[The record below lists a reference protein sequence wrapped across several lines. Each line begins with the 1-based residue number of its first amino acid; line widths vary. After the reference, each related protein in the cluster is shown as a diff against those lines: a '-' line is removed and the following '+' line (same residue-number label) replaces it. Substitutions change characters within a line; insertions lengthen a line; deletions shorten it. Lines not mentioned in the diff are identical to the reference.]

1 MVDSPPMGSREA
13 VAAAHPNI
21 ALVKYWGDRDHA
33 LRIPSNGSISLTL
46 GGLKTQMR
54 VSFDPNLDRDQL
66 LINQV
71 PAEAAAL
78 QRVSRHLDLIRKEA
92 GIRAGAIVHSETD
105 FPMAAGLASSA
116 AAFAALSLAGCSAA
130 GLELDRPEL
139 SALARRGSGS
149 AARSIYGGYV
159 ELIAGAD
166 HGASIAR
173 PIAEAGHWE
182 IIDLIVVTDPNPKPT
197 GSTPGHS
204 SAQTS
209 PLQAA
214 RVLDAP
220 RRLQA
225 CREAVLAK
233 EFDRLAEVVEQDSDM
248 LHAIMM
254 TSRPALHY
262 WQPSSLAI
270 MSKIRSLRS
279 QGVAVCYTVDAGPN
293 VHCLC
298 LPEAE
303 PKVREGLSELS
314 PEFWILRAEPGTGA
328 WLV

>member
-1 MVDSPPMGSREA
+1 MRVREA

-21 ALVKYWGDRDHA
+21 ALVKYWGNRDHA

-54 VSFDPNLDRDQL
+54 VGFDPDLDRDQL

-78 QRVSRHLDLIRKEA
+78 QRVSHQLDLIRNEA
-92 GIRAGAIVHSETD
+92 GVRSPAIVHSETN

-116 AAFAALSLAGCSAA
+116 AAFAALTVAGCAAA
-130 GLELDRPEL
+130 GLDLGRTEL

-149 AARSIYGGYV
+149 AARSIFGGYV
-159 ELIAGAD
+159 ELVAGEDA
-166 HGASIAR
+166 ASSVAR
-173 PIAEAGHWE
+173 PLAEAAHWP
-182 IIDLIVVTDPNPKPT
+182 IVDLIVLIDPNPKPT
-197 GSTPGHS
+197 GSTEGHS

-214 RVLDAP
+214 RVSDAP

-225 CREAVLAK
+225 CREAVLGRD
-233 EFDRLAEVVEQDSDM
+233 FGRLAEVVEQDSDM
-248 LHAIMM
+248 LHAVMM
-254 TSRPALHY
+254 TSSPALHY

-270 MSKIRSLRS
+270 MSRVRSLRS
-279 QGVAVCYTVDAGPN
+279 QGVAACYTVDAGPN

-303 PKVREGLSELS
+303 PKLREGLARLS
-314 PEFWILRAEPGTGA
+314 PDFWILRAEPGPGA

>member
-1 MVDSPPMGSREA
+1 MGFREA

-46 GGLKTQMR
+46 SGLKTQTR
-54 VSFDPNLDRDQL
+54 VGFDPDLDQDQL
-66 LINQV
+66 TINQV

-78 QRVSRHLDLIRKEA
+78 QRVGRHLDLIRERA
-92 GIRAGAIVHSETD
+92 GIRAGAFVHSDTD

-116 AAFAALSLAGCSAA
+116 AAFAALTLAGCAAA
-130 GLELDRPEL
+130 GLELGRQEL

-149 AARSIYGGYV
+149 AARSIYGGFV
-159 ELIAGAD
+159 ELIAGASHAD
-166 HGASIAR
+166 SFAR
-173 PIAEAGHWE
+173 PLAEPEHWS
-182 IIDLIVVTDPNPKPT
+182 IVDLIVLTDQRPKLT
-197 GSTPGHS
+197 GSTAGHS

-214 RVLDAP
+214 RVSDAP

-225 CREAVLAK
+225 CREAVLATDF
-233 EFDRLAEVVEQDSDM
+233 ERLAEVVEQDSNM
-248 LHAIMM
+248 MHAVMM
-254 TSRPALHY
+254 TSSPPLHY
-262 WQPSSLAI
+262 WQPSSLAV
-270 MSKIRSLRS
+270 MAQVRSLRA

-303 PKVREGLSELS
+303 SRVREGLAHLS
-314 PEFWILRAEPGTGA
+314 LEFGILRAVPGPGA

>member
-1 MVDSPPMGSREA
+1 MAVRAA
-13 VAAAHPNI
+13 VAVAHPNI

-46 GGLKTQMR
+46 GGLRTQIR
-54 VSFDPNLDRDQL
+54 VAFKPNLDRDQL

-71 PAEAAAL
+71 PAEPAAL
-78 QRVSRHLDLIRKEA
+78 HRVSRHLDLIRQEA
-92 GIRAGAIVHSETD
+92 GVRSAAIIQSETD

-116 AAFAALSLAGCSAA
+116 AAFAALTLAGCAAA
-130 GLELDRPEL
+130 GLELGRPEL
-139 SALARRGSGS
+139 STLARRGSGS
-149 AARSIYGGYV
+149 AARSIFGGYV
-159 ELIAGAD
+159 ELVAGED
-166 HGASIAR
+166 DEGSVAR
-173 PIAEAGHWE
+173 PLAEAGYWP
-182 IIDLIVVTDPNPKPT
+182 IVDLIVVTDPNPKPT
-197 GSTPGHS
+197 GSTEGHS
-204 SAQTS
+204 TAQTS

-214 RVLDAP
+214 RVSDAP

-233 EFDRLAEVVEQDSDM
+233 DFDRLAEVVEQDSDM
-248 LHAIMM
+248 LHAVMM
-254 TSRPALHY
+254 TSRPALHH

-270 MSKIRSLRS
+270 MSKVRALRS
-279 QGVAVCYTVDAGPN
+279 QGVAACYTVDAGPN

-303 PKVREGLSELS
+303 PKLREGLAQLS
-314 PEFWILRAEPGTGA
+314 SDFWVLRAEPGPGA

>member
-1 MVDSPPMGSREA
+1 MGVREA

-21 ALVKYWGDRDHA
+21 ALIKYWGDRDHA

-46 GGLKTQMR
+46 SGLKTQTR
-54 VSFDPNLDRDQL
+54 VGFDPDLDQDQL
-66 LINQV
+66 TINQA

-78 QRVSRHLDLIRKEA
+78 QRVGRHLDLIREA
-92 GIRAGAIVHSETD
+92 AGLRAGAFVHSDTD
-105 FPMAAGLASSA
+105 FPIAAGLASSA
-116 AAFAALSLAGCSAA
+116 AAFAALTLAGCAAA
-130 GLELDRPEL
+130 GLELGRAEL

-149 AARSIYGGYV
+149 AARSIFGGYV
-159 ELIAGAD
+159 ELVAGEDDA
-166 HGASIAR
+166 ASVAR
-173 PIAEAGHWE
+173 PIAEPGHWT

-197 GSTPGHS
+197 GSTAGHS

-214 RVLDAP
+214 RVSDAP

-233 EFDRLAEVVEQDSDM
+233 NFQHLAEVVEQDSDM
-248 LHAIMM
+248 MHAVMM
-254 TSRPALHY
+254 TSSPPLHY
-262 WQPSSLAI
+262 WQPSTLAV
-270 MSKIRSLRS
+270 MAQVRSLRA

-303 PKVREGLSELS
+303 SSVREGLADLS
-314 PEFWILRAEPGTGA
+314 FQIGILRAAPGPGA

>member
-1 MVDSPPMGSREA
+1 MVNSPPMRVSEA

-54 VSFDPNLDRDQL
+54 VGFDPGLERDQL

-71 PAEAAAL
+71 PAEPAAL
-78 QRVSRHLDLIRKEA
+78 QRVSVQLDLIRQEA
-92 GIRAGAIVHSETD
+92 AVRAGAIIHSETD

-116 AAFAALSLAGCSAA
+116 AAFAALTLAGCSAA
-130 GLELDRPEL
+130 GLELGRTEL

-149 AARSIYGGYV
+149 AARSIFGGFV
-159 ELIAGAD
+159 ELVTGEDAA
-166 HGASIAR
+166 ASVAR
-173 PIAEAGHWE
+173 PIAEPGHWP
-182 IIDLIVVTDPNPKPT
+182 IVDLIVVTDPNPKPT
-197 GSTPGHS
+197 GSTAGHS

-209 PLQAA
+209 PFQAA
-214 RVLDAP
+214 RVSDAP

-233 EFDRLAEVVEQDSDM
+233 DFQRLAEIVEQDSDM
-248 LHAIMM
+248 LHAVMM

-270 MSKIRSLRS
+270 MSKVRSLRS
-279 QGVAVCYTVDAGPN
+279 QGVAACYTVDAGPN

-303 PKVREGLSELS
+303 PKLREGLAQIS
-314 PEFWILRAEPGTGA
+314 PDFWILRAEPGPGA